1 MKHYLVALCCS
12 ALLLGCGDDLADVKA
27 FVQQTKEAYRPN
39 PEPLPKIPEFTHVP
53 YTAQVVR
60 SPFVEPDPE
69 LIEVEVAQRKDCLT
83 PDPDRVR
90 HPLESYPM
98 DDLIMRGTLG
108 RGEQLDALI
117 QAQDGKL
124 FRMAVGQHLGLFHG
138 KILAISARALRI
150 EEMVPE
156 GDGCWNKRLTT
167 LELLASE

>member
-1 MKHYLVALCCS
+1 MRFWFLPLMMSVFLM
-12 ALLLGCGDDLADVKA
+12 GCKDDLAEVKA

-39 PEPLPKIPEFTHVP
+39 PEPLPKVPEFKHVP

-83 PDPDRVR
+83 PDPNRLR

-108 RGEQLDALI
+108 RSGQLYALI

-124 FRMAVGQHLGLFHG
+124 FRMAVGEHLGLFHG
-138 KILAISARALRI
+138 KITAISPRALQI
-150 EEMVPE
+150 EEVVPE
-156 GDGCWNKRLTT
+156 GDGCWAKRMTT
-167 LELLASE
+167 LELTASE